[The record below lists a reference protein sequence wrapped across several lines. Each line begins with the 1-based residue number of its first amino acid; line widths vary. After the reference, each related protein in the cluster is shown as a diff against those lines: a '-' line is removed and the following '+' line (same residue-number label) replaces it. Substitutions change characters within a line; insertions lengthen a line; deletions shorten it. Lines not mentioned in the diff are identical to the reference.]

1 MFLTREQILESLDL
15 PMRDVEVPEWGGT
28 VRVATLSAFDRIEW
42 EQQTFPNGEVDSKR
56 YATALVARC
65 VVDEN
70 GTRLFTDD
78 DIEALGRKSLRALN
92 RVRDVATRLNAL
104 TGSDVDAMEKNS
116 GAGPAGS
123 DTSNSQ

>member
-15 PMRDVEVPEWGGT
+15 PTTVVEVPEWGGAVHVT
-28 VRVATLSAFDRIEW
+28 TLSAFDRIEW
-42 EQQTFPNGEVDSKR
+42 EQQTFPNGEVDSKK

-65 VVDEN
+65 VVDES
-70 GTRLFTDD
+70 GARLFTDE

-92 RVRDVATRLNAL
+92 RVREAATKLNAL
-104 TGSDVDAMEKNS
+104 TGPDVDGLEKNS
-116 GAGPAGS
+116 DGGPAAS